1 MTAAAVARRL
11 HVEHCMGTVF
21 SIDVRDPGDWDAAI
35 ADVVGWLHHV
45 DRVFSTYRTDSD
57 VSRLQRRE
65 IRLADADP
73 LVAEV
78 LGRCADAESAT
89 GGHFSARRDGR
100 IDPTGLVK
108 GWAIEAASRRLRG
121 HGSVN
126 HAVNGGG
133 DVQLAGEPE
142 PGRLWTVGIA
152 DPRDRGRVLAT
163 VSGRD
168 FAVATSGTAERGTHL
183 ADPFTGRP
191 VTHLASATV
200 TGPSLSTVDAY
211 ATAAFVLGRHAI
223 AWVDGIP
230 GHAALLVDPAG
241 GLRVSA
247 AWPRSSGGGLLGEV
261 VEDVLGDGQ
270 AGGRRG

>member
-1 MTAAAVARRL
+1 MSIATVRRRV
-11 HVEHCMGTVF
+11 HVEHCMGTVVTV
-21 SIDVRDPGDWDAAI
+21 DVRDPGDWTAAI
-35 ADVVGWLHHV
+35 ADVVGWLHRV
-45 DRVFSTYRTDSD
+45 DRVFSTYRPDSD
-57 VSRLQRRE
+57 VSRLRRRE

-121 HGSVN
+121 HGSAN

-133 DVQLAGEPE
+133 DLQLAGEPE

-152 DPRDRGRVLAT
+152 DPHDRGRVLAT

-168 FAVATSGTAERGTHL
+168 FAVATSGTAERGTHI

-200 TGPSLSTVDAY
+200 AGPSLSTVDAY
-211 ATAAFVLGRHAI
+211 ATAAFVLGRHALSWI
-223 AWVDGIP
+223 DGNP

-241 GLRVSA
+241 GLHASA
-247 AWPRSSGGGLLGEV
+247 AWPGPSGGGLLGEV
-261 VEDVLGDGQ
+261 VEDVVGDGE
-270 AGGRRG
+270 ARRGRG